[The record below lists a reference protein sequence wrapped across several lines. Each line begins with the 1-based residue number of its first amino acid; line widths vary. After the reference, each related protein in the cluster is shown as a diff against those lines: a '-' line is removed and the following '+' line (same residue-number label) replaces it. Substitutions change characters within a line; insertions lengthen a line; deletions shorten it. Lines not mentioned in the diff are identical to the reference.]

1 MKKLVYILLFLIVSC
16 YSSGNSE
23 FIRMFIEK
31 NSDVIKILRNNKTQ
45 IKLSIIDKNKGF
57 NEYEYNV
64 DANQYFYPASTVK
77 LPIALF
83 ALEKLNEYKYLSID
97 TPFMLEDDTLKTT
110 MRRELEK
117 IFVLSDNQA
126 NNRLF
131 EFLGQD
137 YINQKFISKGMN
149 ESRIFHR
156 LSTTNSSNLN
166 GKRVDF
172 FLNDS
177 IISFQNKNIA
187 PSKLN
192 LKGVKKGIGYI
203 NQTGSLIKEPM
214 NFSDKNFISIN
225 DLHKIIKILFFPD
238 KFEKSERFNLTQL
251 QKDVVFKYMSGYPK
265 EFGYNEK
272 EYPYFFNKFFIY
284 GDEKLEFSNRFKI
297 FNKVGLAYGFVVD
310 NAYIVDT
317 KNNIEF
323 LLTAV
328 IYSNSNQTMNDDEY
342 DYEKISIPF
351 LASLGRKIYDLELR
365 RFKKMLP
372 DLSLFK
378 NI

>member
-16 YSSGNSE
+16 YSSGNLE
-23 FIRMFIEK
+23 FTRMFIEN
-31 NSDVIKILRNNKTQ
+31 NSDIIKILRNNKTQ

-83 ALEKLNEYKYLSID
+83 ALEKLNEHKYLSVD

-117 IFVLSDNQA
+117 IFIISDNQA

-192 LKGVKKGIGYI
+192 LKGVKKGIGYWKPMGAENSALWQIDSEDSGMEKAYCCIAATARDFARFGKLYI
-203 NQTGSLIKEPM
+203 NKGKW
-214 NFSDKNFISIN
+214 N
-225 DLHKIIKILFFPD
+225 DKIILDSSFIELSVNPVFDDSKYYGYGWWLYNYEGKRVFTMNGHRGQFVISFPD
-238 KFEKSERFNLTQL
+238 ENIIIVRQGDYNNKGNVNEGAGDLFQYISE
-251 QKDVVFKYMSGYPK
+251 GY
-265 EFGYNEK
+265 
-272 EYPYFFNKFFIY
+272 
-284 GDEKLEFSNRFKI
+284 KI
-297 FNKVGLAYGFVVD
+297 A
-310 NAYIVDT
+310 T
-317 KNNIEF
+317 TIE
-323 LLTAV
+323 
-328 IYSNSNQTMNDDEY
+328 
-342 DYEKISIPF
+342 
-351 LASLGRKIYDLELR
+351 
-365 RFKKMLP
+365 
-372 DLSLFK
+372 
-378 NI
+378 

>member
-16 YSSGNSE
+16 FSSGNSE
-23 FIRMFIEK
+23 FTRMFIEK
-31 NSDVIKILRNNKTQ
+31 NSDLIKILRDNKTQ

-83 ALEKLNEYKYLSID
+83 ALEKLNEHKYLSID

-110 MRRELEK
+110 MRTELEK
-117 IFVLSDNQA
+117 IFILSDNQA

-137 YINQKFISKGMN
+137 FINQKFISKGLN

-156 LSTTNSSNLN
+156 LSTTNSSNLK

-177 IISFQNKNIA
+177 IITFQNKNIA
-187 PSKLN
+187 PAKLN
-192 LKGVKKGIGYI
+192 LNGLKKGIGYI

-214 NFSDKNFISIN
+214 NFSEKNFISIN

-238 KFEKSERFNLTQL
+238 KFKESERFNLTQL
-251 QKDVVFKYMSGYPK
+251 QKDFVFKYMSGYPT
-265 EFGYNEK
+265 EFGYDNQ

-284 GDEKLEFSNRFKI
+284 GDKEIEFDENI
-297 FNKVGLAYGFVVD
+297 DIYNKVGLAYGQLTDV
-310 NAYIVDT
+310 AYII
-317 KNNIEF
+317 NNDISII
-323 LLTAV
+323 LTATIDV
-328 IYSNSNQTMNDDEY
+328 NTNKIYNDDNYEY
-342 DYEKISIPF
+342 DLIGFPF
-351 LASLGRKIYDLELR
+351 LAQLSRGI
-365 RFKKMLP
+365 FKKI
-372 DLSLFK
+372 SE
-378 NI
+378 N

>member
-1 MKKLVYILLFLIVSC
+1 MKKLVYIILFLIVSC

-23 FIRMFIEK
+23 FTRMFIEK
-31 NSDVIKILRNNKTQ
+31 NSDVLKILRNNKTQ
-45 IKLSIIDKNKGF
+45 IKLSIIEKNKGF

-83 ALEKLNEYKYLSID
+83 ALEKLNENKYLSID

-117 IFVLSDNQA
+117 IFILSDNQA

-177 IISFQNKNIA
+177 IISFQNKNST

-192 LKGVKKGIGYI
+192 LKGVKKGVGYI

-225 DLHKIIKILFFPD
+225 DLHKIIKILFFSD
-238 KFEKSERFNLTQL
+238 KFEESRRFNLTRT
-251 QKDVVFKYMSGYPK
+251 QKDLVFKYMSGYPK
-265 EFGYNEK
+265 EFGYDK
-272 EYPYFFNKFFIY
+272 KDYPYYFNKFFIY
-284 GDEKLEFSNRFKI
+284 GDKELEFSNSFEI
-297 FNKVGLAYGFVVD
+297 YNKVGFAYGQLTD
-310 NAYIVDT
+310 TAYIVNDDT
-317 KNNIEF
+317 SII
-323 LLTAV
+323 LTATIDV
-328 IYSNSNQTMNDDEY
+328 NTNKIYNDDNY
-342 DYEKISIPF
+342 DYDLVGFPF
-351 LASLGRKIYDLELR
+351 LAQLSRGIFKII
-365 RFKKMLP
+365 
-372 DLSLFK
+372 S
-378 NI
+378 NN

>member
-23 FIRMFIEK
+23 FTRMFIEK

-83 ALEKLNEYKYLSID
+83 ALEKLNEHKYLSID

-225 DLHKIIKILFFPD
+225 DLHKIIKILFFPG
-238 KFEKSERFNLTQL
+238 KFEKSGRFNLTEI
-251 QKDVVFKYMSGYPK
+251 QKDLVFKYMSGYPK

-284 GDEKLEFSNRFKI
+284 GDKELEFSNSFKI
-297 FNKVGLAYGFVVD
+297 YNKVGFAYGQLTD
-310 NAYIVDT
+310 TAYIINDDVS
-317 KNNIEF
+317 II
-323 LLTAV
+323 LTATIDV
-328 IYSNSNQTMNDDEY
+328 NSNKIYNDDNY
-342 DYEKISIPF
+342 DYDLIGFPF
-351 LASLGRKIYDLELR
+351 LAQLSRGIFKII
-365 RFKKMLP
+365 
-372 DLSLFK
+372 S
-378 NI
+378 NN

>member
-1 MKKLVYILLFLIVSC
+1 MKKLFYILIFLIVSC

-23 FIRMFIEK
+23 FTRKFIEK
-31 NSDVIKILRNNKTQ
+31 NSDVFKILRNNKTQ
-45 IKLSIIDKNKGF
+45 IKLSIIDKNKRF

-83 ALEKLNEYKYLSID
+83 ALEKLNEHEYLSID

-172 FLNDS
+172 FLIDS

-187 PSKLN
+187 PGKLN
-192 LKGVKKGIGYI
+192 LKGVKKGVGYI
-203 NQTGSLIKEPM
+203 DQTGNLIKKPLD
-214 NFSDKNFISIN
+214 FSEKNFISIN
-225 DLHKIIKILFFPD
+225 DLHKMTKILFFPD
-238 KFEKSERFNLTQL
+238 KFEKFSRFNLTRK
-251 QKDVVFKYMSGYPK
+251 QKDLLFKYMSGYPK
-265 EFGYNEK
+265 DFGYKEK

-284 GDEKLEFSNRFKI
+284 GDNELAFTNSFKI
-297 FNKVGLAYGFVVD
+297 YNKVGLAYGQLTD
-310 NAYIVDT
+310 MAYIINDD
-317 KNNIEF
+317 ISII
-323 LLTAV
+323 LTATIDV
-328 IYSNSNQTMNDDEY
+328 NTNKIYNDDNY
-342 DYEKISIPF
+342 DYDLIGFPF
-351 LASLGRKIYDLELR
+351 LAQLSRGIFKII
-365 RFKKMLP
+365 
-372 DLSLFK
+372 S
-378 NI
+378 NN

>member
-1 MKKLVYILLFLIVSC
+1 MKKLFYILIFLIVSC

-23 FIRMFIEK
+23 FTRKFIEK
-31 NSDVIKILRNNKTQ
+31 NSDVFKILRNNKTQ
-45 IKLSIIDKNKGF
+45 IKLSIIDKNKRF

-83 ALEKLNEYKYLSID
+83 ALEKLNEHEYLSID

-117 IFVLSDNQA
+117 VFVLSDNQA

-137 YINQKFISKGMN
+137 YINQKLISKELN

-156 LSTTNSSNLN
+156 LSTTNSANLN

-172 FLNDS
+172 FLVDS

-187 PSKLN
+187 PGKLN
-192 LKGVKKGIGYI
+192 LKGVKKGVGYI
-203 NQTGSLIKEPM
+203 DQTGNLIKKPLD
-214 NFSDKNFISIN
+214 FSEKNFISIN
-225 DLHKIIKILFFPD
+225 DLHKMTKILFFPD
-238 KFEKSERFNLTQL
+238 KFEKFSRFNLTRK
-251 QKDVVFKYMSGYPK
+251 QKDLLFKYMSGYPK
-265 EFGYNEK
+265 DFGYKEK

-284 GDEKLEFSNRFKI
+284 GDNELAFTNSFKI
-297 FNKVGLAYGFVVD
+297 YNKVGLAYGQLTD
-310 NAYIVDT
+310 MAYIINDD
-317 KNNIEF
+317 ISII
-323 LLTAV
+323 LTATIDV
-328 IYSNSNQTMNDDEY
+328 NTNKIYNDDNY
-342 DYEKISIPF
+342 DYDLIGFPF
-351 LASLGRKIYDLELR
+351 LAQLSRGIFKII
-365 RFKKMLP
+365 
-372 DLSLFK
+372 S
-378 NI
+378 NN

>member
-23 FIRMFIEK
+23 FTRMFIEK
-31 NSDVIKILRNNKTQ
+31 NSDVIKILRNNKAQ

-83 ALEKLNEYKYLSID
+83 ALEKLNEHKYLSID

-238 KFEKSERFNLTQL
+238 KFEKSGRFNLTET
-251 QKDVVFKYMSGYPK
+251 QKDLVFKYMSGYPK
-265 EFGYNEK
+265 EFGYDEK

-284 GDEKLEFSNRFKI
+284 GDEELEFSNRFKI
-297 FNKVGLAYGFVVD
+297 FNKVGLAYGQLTD
-310 NAYIVDT
+310 SAYIINDDVS
-317 KNNIEF
+317 II
-323 LLTAV
+323 LTATIDV
-328 IYSNSNQTMNDDEY
+328 NSNKIYNDDNY
-342 DYEKISIPF
+342 DYDLIGFPF
-351 LASLGRKIYDLELR
+351 LAQLSRGIFKII
-365 RFKKMLP
+365 
-372 DLSLFK
+372 S
-378 NI
+378 NN

>member
-16 YSSGNSE
+16 YSSGNLE
-23 FIRMFIEK
+23 FTRMFIEN

-83 ALEKLNEYKYLSID
+83 ALEKLNEHKYLSID

-117 IFVLSDNQA
+117 IFILSDNQA
-126 NNRLF
+126 SNRLF

-137 YINQKFISKGMN
+137 YINQKLISKGFN
-149 ESRIFHR
+149 KSRVFHR
-156 LSTTNSSNLN
+156 LSTKNSSNLN

-177 IISFQNKNIA
+177 VISFQNKNKA
-187 PSKLN
+187 PAKLN
-192 LKGVKKGIGYI
+192 LKGVKRGVSYI
-203 NQTGSLIKEPM
+203 NQKGILIKEPM
-214 NFSDKNFISIN
+214 DFSEKNFISIN
-225 DLHKIIKILFFPD
+225 DLHKIIKILFYPE
-238 KFEKSERFNLTQL
+238 KFEEFTRFNLTL
-251 QKDVVFKYMSGYPK
+251 KQKELVLKYMSGYPK
-265 EFGYNEK
+265 DFGYNEK

-284 GDEKLEFSNRFKI
+284 GDKELEFSNSIKI
-297 FNKVGLAYGFVVD
+297 YNKVGFAYGQLTD
-310 NAYIVDT
+310 TAYIINDD
-317 KNNIEF
+317 ISII
-323 LLTAV
+323 LTATIDV
-328 IYSNSNQTMNDDEY
+328 NSNKIYNDDNY
-342 DYEKISIPF
+342 DYDLIGFPF
-351 LASLGRKIYDLELR
+351 LAQLSRGIFKII
-365 RFKKMLP
+365 
-372 DLSLFK
+372 S
-378 NI
+378 NN